1 MWCNKWRAFA
11 LGAFYFS
18 QTRTSKTH
26 QLSFALNQSPRHAQP
41 SVLLMRFLLGFTR
54 TLVALS
60 MGVWIGGLAFFGA
73 ITAAIMFPMTREA
86 GVPELAPQMVG
97 PMLSRFALVCAV
109 CSLVLVLGWALDG
122 AIAGRGKG
130 WMAQGV
136 LTLAAVG
143 LGTYLNFVLLPQ
155 TERDQKAVL
164 PLYARSVA
172 GKNTLSPREAGLKA
186 RFDAGHQ
193 GFNRLAGINIYL
205 LIGALACLMARTL
218 PAKEPGKGERA
229 DSQSQGE
236 ALLVK

>member
-1 MWCNKWRAFA
+1 
-11 LGAFYFS
+11 
-18 QTRTSKTH
+18 
-26 QLSFALNQSPRHAQP
+26 
-41 SVLLMRFLLGFTR
+41 MRFLLGLTR

-60 MGVWIGGLAFFGA
+60 FGLWIGGLVFFGA
-73 ITAAIMFPMTREA
+73 ITAAIMFPMTRAA
-86 GVPELAPQMVG
+86 GQPALAPQMVG

-122 AIAGRGKG
+122 VLVGRGKF
-130 WMAQGV
+130 WAAQGV

-172 GKNTLSPREAGLKA
+172 GKNTLSPGEAGLKA

-193 GFNRLAGINIYL
+193 GFNRLAGIDIYL
-205 LIGALACLMARTL
+205 LIGALSCLMARTL
-218 PAKEPGKGERA
+218 PAKSGER
-229 DSQSQGE
+229 GE
-236 ALLVK
+236 RERVELRANS